1 MWLLRVMNV
10 VFGDCFDDRVLFF
23 TPARS
28 GDLKGTV
35 LSVSMPVDVFL
46 GLLQL

>member
-28 GDLKGTV
+28 GDLKETV

-46 GLLQL
+46 GLQQL

>member
-1 MWLLRVMNV
+1 MWLLRVTNV
-10 VFGDCFDDRVLFF
+10 VLGDCLDDRVLFF

-28 GDLKGTV
+28 GDLEETV

-46 GLLQL
+46 GLPQL

>member
-10 VFGDCFDDRVLFF
+10 VFGDCFDDRVLFL

-28 GDLKGTV
+28 GDLKETV

>member
-1 MWLLRVMNV
+1 MWLRRVTNAV
-10 VFGDCFDDRVLFF
+10 LGDCLDDRVLFF

-28 GDLKGTV
+28 GDLKETV

-46 GLLQL
+46 GLLPL